1 MVRRTWC
8 VLAAAWALAGC
19 APGNPGLVVGGVIGP
34 NETCILDVGNP
45 RLTRGALDVAAFEV
59 SYSMTPV
66 LFNQLINL
74 STQGA
79 PPRADP
85 NVVNVVRAEVELRDV
100 NGAPFLL
107 GALPNPFTV
116 PATGFIPSSDGTSA
130 GVGLGDVEVVPP
142 AYGEELR
149 AIGTGTIVAAV
160 RVLGVTAGG
169 ADVESSE
176 FIWPIDICTGCLF
189 ACVRDEEGRA
199 QCTPSCRPGQDTVTV
214 TPAACDSP
222 DLVTSC
228 VPGA

>member
-1 MVRRTWC
+1 
-8 VLAAAWALAGC
+8 
-19 APGNPGLVVGGVIGP
+19 
-34 NETCILDVGNP
+34 
-45 RLTRGALDVAAFEV
+45 
-59 SYSMTPV
+59 
-66 LFNQLINL
+66 
-74 STQGA
+74 
-79 PPRADP
+79 
-85 NVVNVVRAEVELRDV
+85 VVNVVRAEVELRDV